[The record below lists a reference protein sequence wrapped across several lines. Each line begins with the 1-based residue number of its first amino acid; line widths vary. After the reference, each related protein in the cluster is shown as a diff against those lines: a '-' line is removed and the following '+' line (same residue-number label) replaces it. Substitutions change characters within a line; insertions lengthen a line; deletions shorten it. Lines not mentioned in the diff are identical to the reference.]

1 MIYRVRRCEQDASA
15 LQQCD
20 QQPKRSTPM
29 FTKTMFAILA
39 ALVLTTSYVSAQTQ
53 MDRRGC
59 VSANTEEGA
68 LSAIPAWRVC

>member
-1 MIYRVRRCEQDASA
+1 
-15 LQQCD
+15 
-20 QQPKRSTPM
+20 M
-29 FTKTMFAILA
+29 FTKTMFAILT

-68 LSAIPAWRVC
+68 LSAYPAWRVC